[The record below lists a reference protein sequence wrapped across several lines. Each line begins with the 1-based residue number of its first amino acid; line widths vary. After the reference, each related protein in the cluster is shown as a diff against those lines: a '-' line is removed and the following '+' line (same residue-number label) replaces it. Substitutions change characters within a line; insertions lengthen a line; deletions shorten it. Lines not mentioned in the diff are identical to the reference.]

1 MIKLRDLLTEGDT
14 IVKNKKT
21 GNVYSVKTFNPA
33 IHDKP
38 TAADIQ
44 TAKAKNGGKIP
55 TEKPAPTANIVNK
68 PKDPTATPQNLQ
80 KLAQLKQQ
88 VAANND
94 DVDVSDYKTDGEG
107 TVLYKGK
114 KVADYVYSPNTDVF
128 ITKTPNGRE
137 YFDTQEDMFKYLQKN
152 KEEEPK
158 KQGVLSKMA
167 NMFAKKDSGIKEKT
181 NRDTQIDKL
190 SKEKEA
196 IDKEWSEKY
205 KKLSDAEF
213 EKYDLPLQR
222 KSNAIQKQM
231 DDLEPSTISFGKKT
245 QKAVSDWFDANK
257 IPYELKAGSDG
268 NTPELQFDSK
278 DLPKDKVKELVQL
291 AKHVQKKEKI
301 GIDGDLDS
309 TLYIKENTIKL
320 RDLLGE
326 AYNPAEAFNKKV
338 SKMTDRNQHSE
349 AAVELAIYLDD
360 RDAVSKLNQI
370 KKDHLKNGSIT
381 PADQKKRDE
390 MVSKLLK
397 KAKKELSEKD
407 YKLINSSF

>member
-33 IHDKP
+33 IHNKP

-44 TAKAKNGGKIP
+44 TTKAKNGEKI
-55 TEKPAPTANIVNK
+55 

-88 VAANND
+88 VAA
-94 DVDVSDYKTDGEG
+94 
-107 TVLYKGK
+107 
-114 KVADYVYSPNTDVF
+114 
-128 ITKTPNGRE
+128 
-137 YFDTQEDMFKYLQKN
+137 
-152 KEEEPK
+152 PK
-158 KQGVLSKMA
+158 S
-167 NMFAKKDSGIKEKT
+167 DSGIKEKT
-181 NRDTQIDKL
+181 NRDIQIDKL

-213 EKYDLPLQR
+213 EKYDRPLQQ
-222 KSNAIQKQM
+222 KSNSIQKQM

-245 QKAVSDWFDANK
+245 QKVVSDWFDANK
-257 IPYELKAGSDG
+257 IPYELKAGSNN

-291 AKHVQKKEKI
+291 AKHVQKEDGI

-309 TLYIKENTIKL
+309 TLYIK
-320 RDLLGE
+320 
-326 AYNPAEAFNKKV
+326 
-338 SKMTDRNQHSE
+338 
-349 AAVELAIYLDD
+349 
-360 RDAVSKLNQI
+360 
-370 KKDHLKNGSIT
+370 
-381 PADQKKRDE
+381 
-390 MVSKLLK
+390 
-397 KAKKELSEKD
+397 
-407 YKLINSSF
+407 

>member
-33 IHDKP
+33 IHNKP

-44 TAKAKNGGKIP
+44 TTKAKNGGKI
-55 TEKPAPTANIVNK
+55 

-88 VAANND
+88 SKLTSLLPK
-94 DVDVSDYKTDGEG
+94 SD
-107 TVLYKGK
+107 
-114 KVADYVYSPNTDVF
+114 S
-128 ITKTPNGRE
+128 R
-137 YFDTQEDMFKYLQKN
+137 
-152 KEEEPK
+152 
-158 KQGVLSKMA
+158 
-167 NMFAKKDSGIKEKT
+167 IKEKT

-196 IDKEWSEKY
+196 IDKEWDEKY
-205 KKLSDAEF
+205 RNLSDAEF

-257 IPYELKAGSDG
+257 IPYELKAGSNS

-278 DLPKDKVKELVQL
+278 NLPKDKVKELVQL
-291 AKHVQKKEKI
+291 AKYVQKKEKI

-309 TLYIKENTIKL
+309 TLYIK
-320 RDLLGE
+320 
-326 AYNPAEAFNKKV
+326 
-338 SKMTDRNQHSE
+338 
-349 AAVELAIYLDD
+349 
-360 RDAVSKLNQI
+360 
-370 KKDHLKNGSIT
+370 
-381 PADQKKRDE
+381 
-390 MVSKLLK
+390 
-397 KAKKELSEKD
+397 
-407 YKLINSSF
+407 